1 MAEGE
6 AEGCC
11 VTPQII
17 CRGLR
22 DSSGAAIRGW
32 WKQHFGRK
40 HCKLEAKG
48 AHFSAQAVH
57 FSHQCLLLFPAS
69 CQRHWCR
76 HYPSSTAV
84 IMLLANAWLK
94 DLICKLSVQHLP
106 TSSNALS
113 LFSVSLTA
121 LEYEMFLS
129 WTAANEVQGN
139 ILLLSIL
146 CQGEGVIAPAD
157 VLFKRKAWQRWI

>member
-1 MAEGE
+1 MGRGRFA
-6 AEGCC
+6 

-22 DSSGAAIRGW
+22 AGSGAAIRGRW
-32 WKQHFGRK
+32 QQHFGRK

-76 HYPSSTAV
+76 HYPSSTVV

-94 DLICKLSVQHLP
+94 DLICKLSVQHLQ
-106 TSSNALS
+106 TSSNTLS
-113 LFSVSLTA
+113 LLPVSLMA
-121 LEYEMFLS
+121 LESEMFCHGQQPMKCRETS
-129 WTAANEVQGN
+129 F
-139 ILLLSIL
+139 
-146 CQGEGVIAPAD
+146 CF
-157 VLFKRKAWQRWI
+157 LFCVRVKV

>member
-1 MAEGE
+1 MAEGKGR
-6 AEGCC
+6 AA

-17 CRGLR
+17 CRGSR
-22 DSSGAAIRGW
+22 DCSGAAIRGW
-32 WKQHFGRK
+32 WQQNFGRK
-40 HCKLEAKG
+40 CCILKAKR

-76 HYPSSTAV
+76 HYPSSTVV

-106 TSSNALS
+106 TSSSALS

-121 LEYEMFLS
+121 LESEMFCHGQRPMKS
-129 WTAANEVQGN
+129 RET
-139 ILLLSIL
+139 SF
-146 CQGEGVIAPAD
+146 CS
-157 VLFKRKAWQRWI
+157 LFRVRAKV

>member
-1 MAEGE
+1 MGRGRFA
-6 AEGCC
+6 

-22 DSSGAAIRGW
+22 DGSGAAIRDRW
-32 WKQHFGRK
+32 QQHFGRK

-57 FSHQCLLLFPAS
+57 FSHQCLLLFPAC

-94 DLICKLSVQHLP
+94 DLIYKLSVQHLQ
-106 TSSNALS
+106 TSSNTLS

-121 LEYEMFLS
+121 LESEMFCHGQQPMKCGETS
-129 WTAANEVQGN
+129 FCF
-139 ILLLSIL
+139 LL
-146 CQGEGVIAPAD
+146 CVR
-157 VLFKRKAWQRWI
+157 VKV

>member
-1 MAEGE
+1 MAEGKGR
-6 AEGCC
+6 AA

-17 CRGLR
+17 CRCLKEG
-22 DSSGAAIRGW
+22 SGAAIRGW
-32 WKQHFGRK
+32 WKQHFRRK
-40 HCKLEAKG
+40 HCKLEANG

-57 FSHQCLLLFPAS
+57 FSHQCLLLFLAS

-94 DLICKLSVQHLP
+94 DLIYKLSVQHLP

-113 LFSVSLTA
+113 PFSVSLTA
-121 LEYEMFLS
+121 LESKMFCHGRQPMKCRE
-129 WTAANEVQGN
+129 TYF
-139 ILLLSIL
+139 
-146 CQGEGVIAPAD
+146 CF
-157 VLFKRKAWQRWI
+157 LFCVRVKV